1 LLQQAGRSQKPI
13 KDPLM
18 NMAQLRELL
27 LQSLEHERGGVKI
40 YRTALKCAVRNDLK
54 QEWTEYLQQTEMH
67 VARLT
72 EVCTA
77 LAIDPG
83 TQTPGCK
90 IVSGVGAALVTA
102 MESALAAG
110 NPAAAQLVACE
121 CVTLA
126 ETKDHADWELIGEAA
141 KALDGAAGTSLMQ
154 AYQEI
159 EDQEDE
165 HLYHT
170 KGWCRELWL
179 ESLGLEA
186 VLPPP
191 EETKDVSTAIDAA
204 KAKQSAHP
212 SN

>member
-1 LLQQAGRSQKPI
+1 
-13 KDPLM
+13 M

-40 YRTALKCAVRNDLK
+40 YRTALKCAVRDDLRK
-54 QEWTEYLQQTEMH
+54 EWTEYLSQTEHH
-67 VARLT
+67 VEVLT
-72 EVCTA
+72 GVCTG
-77 LAIDPG
+77 LGVDPAME
-83 TQTPGCK
+83 TPGCR
-90 IVSGVGAALVTA
+90 IVRDMGASLIIA
-102 MESALAAG
+102 METALAAG
-110 NPAAAQLVACE
+110 DPAAAQIVACE

-141 KALDGAAGTSLMQ
+141 KGLEGEPAQLLQQ
-154 AYQEI
+154 AYDEI
-159 EDQEDE
+159 EDEEDE

-179 ESLGLEA
+179 ESLGLTA

-191 EETKDVSTAIDAA
+191 EETEEVTTAIEAA
-204 KAKQSAHP
+204 HAKEAAHP

>member
-1 LLQQAGRSQKPI
+1 
-13 KDPLM
+13 M

-67 VARLT
+67 VQRLT

-77 LAIDPG
+77 MRIDPG

-90 IVSGVGAALVTA
+90 IVEGVGAALITA

-110 NPAAAQLVACE
+110 NSAAAQIVACE
-121 CVTLA
+121 CVALA

-141 KALDGAAGTSLMQ
+141 NALEGDARAPLMQ
-154 AYQEI
+154 AYEEI

-179 ESLGLEA
+179 ESLGLDA

-191 EETKDVSTAIDAA
+191 EETADVTTAIEAA